1 MSLKRVT
8 HFDVLFNSISMFT
21 FSQITVTIQKAS
33 KQIKEGK
40 YAEEGNYVLGYTTVS
55 FIL

>member
-1 MSLKRVT
+1 
-8 HFDVLFNSISMFT
+8 MFT
-21 FSQITVTIQKAS
+21 FSQITVNVQKAS

-40 YAEEGNYVLGYTTVS
+40 YDEEGNYVLGYTTVS